1 MANICASL
9 FPIIHSFYTFIS
21 FLLSHSSLFLC
32 FTDSLISHFIFFLEP
47 LLFYLLS
54 PLDFLSFLF
63 PFLCSFLSSFCH
75 FYPPITLTITFSI
88 APFYDLIFIPFTL
101 LCPCFVYFRHLP
113 YTFHLFQRLL
123 SSLLPSSSSFPSY
136 LCNIQPLS
144 SSISCSDCYLPYFL
158 SSYYLSFQLTPFPS
172 QYFKNNLLEA
182 LTPQISLSYILIKC
196 SIHHFFSFFLFS
208 LVYFSTTIH
217 VLSPPPTSLNFFTST
232 HFSNCFL
239 LSFKVFLFS
248 FDILL
253 TFLVLSLTPTF
264 LLHLLPLSSELPL
277 QSHFCQHI
285 YKVSA
290 LAPVQVPIHAKS
302 VSFFLFFLMAV
313 LYTHLSLLLSTDVS
327 SILLEDRE

>member
-1 MANICASL
+1 MNNR
-9 FPIIHSFYTFIS
+9 
-21 FLLSHSSLFLC
+21 
-32 FTDSLISHFIFFLEP
+32 
-47 LLFYLLS
+47 
-54 PLDFLSFLF
+54 LSFLVF
-63 PFLCSFLSSFCH
+63 SHLSSF
-75 FYPPITLTITFSI
+75 FSSQFLPI
-88 APFYDLIFIPFTL
+88 L
-101 LCPCFVYFRHLP
+101 LCFRIFQCFLVYSRS
-113 YTFHLFQRLL
+113 LFCYLIL
-123 SSLLPSSSSFPSY
+123 HAFLYFP
-136 LCNIQPLS
+136 LIQIIPILTPISPLQ
-144 SSISCSDCYLPYFL
+144 CSLPYFL